1 MNTTERG
8 QQKLN
13 LSFFI
18 FHPISMQILSNDN
31 LDGLLMNH
39 QNILLFDFEKR
50 SKRDSNSE
58 ILHIWKAYLTLKIVK
73 EETYPKYSGSSILLC
88 SVQYCDQQFTVSNKI
103 L

>member
-13 LSFFI
+13 LSFLI

>member
-13 LSFFI
+13 LNFLI

-39 QNILLFDFEKR
+39 QHILLFYFEKR

-58 ILHIWKAYLTLKIVK
+58 ILHIWKAYLTLEIVK
-73 EETYPKYSGSSILLC
+73 EETSKIQWVQHITLFSTIL
-88 SVQYCDQQFTVSNKI
+88 
-103 L
+103 